1 MENQLEIFAQ
11 NAETFIGADDLKKKL
26 AEGKKLRVKLGVDPT
41 RPTSHSA
48 TWLYLIRCGSSR
60 TWATKRSL

>member
-11 NAETFIGADDLKKKL
+11 NADTFIGADDLKKKL
-26 AEGKKLRVKLGVDPT
+26 AEGKKLIRPA
-41 RPTSHSA
+41 PTSHSA